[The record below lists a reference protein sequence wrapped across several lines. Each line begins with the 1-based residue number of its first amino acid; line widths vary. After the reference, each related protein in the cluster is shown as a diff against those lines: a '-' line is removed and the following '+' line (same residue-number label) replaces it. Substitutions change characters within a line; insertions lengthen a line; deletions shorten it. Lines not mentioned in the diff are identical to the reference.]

1 MEIASGLLDRGKE
14 GEAGIDGLLLGRG
27 RVVELKAEGDR
38 KGEGGDGHERAAETA
53 HA

>member
-14 GEAGIDGLLLGRG
+14 GEAGIDGLLRGRG
-27 RVVELKAEGDR
+27 RVVELKAERDR
-38 KGEGGDGHERAAETA
+38 EGEGGDGHEWAAEPA